1 MAAKV
6 SFEMASEYLRLVLP
20 LMSLHKVPV
29 VPLNYAVWYEYVS
42 GGNPALKHSIDHLLE
57 AGEPVD
63 EKATLQLYK
72 ELVDPA
78 DQTRVE
84 TAHRTVKTLLE
95 TLASSLNAAD
105 TEVSRYEE
113 SLQQCASQLGDDT
126 TSDDLRG
133 VVGNL
138 IESTPQMNEG
148 SAALHQH
155 LEDSRK
161 EAETLRE
168 ELDKVRIEAQTDP
181 MTGLA
186 NRKGF
191 ENRLKVLEGGDD
203 FQSQSHCLLIG
214 DIDKFK
220 SVNDNYGHIFGDKII
235 KVVATA
241 FANLTKGK
249 DLAARFGGEEF
260 IILLPDT
267 DLMGAAAVGESI
279 RKAIENGRVYNPK
292 TGEEIDR
299 VTISIGVTELIHGEP
314 LEDTIARA
322 DAALYRAKESGRNRV
337 EINHADSSSEA
348 A

>member
-29 VPLNYAVWYEYVS
+29 VPLNYAVWYEYGS

-63 EKATLQLYK
+63 EKATLQ
-72 ELVDPA
+72 
-78 DQTRVE
+78 R
-84 TAHRTVKTLLE
+84 
-95 TLASSLNAAD
+95 
-105 TEVSRYEE
+105 
-113 SLQQCASQLGDDT
+113 
-126 TSDDLRG
+126 
-133 VVGNL
+133 
-138 IESTPQMNEG
+138 
-148 SAALHQH
+148 
-155 LEDSRK
+155 
-161 EAETLRE
+161 
-168 ELDKVRIEAQTDP
+168 
-181 MTGLA
+181 
-186 NRKGF
+186 
-191 ENRLKVLEGGDD
+191 
-203 FQSQSHCLLIG
+203 LLIG

-337 EINHADSSSEA
+337 EINHADSSSKA

>member
-1 MAAKV
+1 MSEKV
-6 SFEMASEYLRLVLP
+6 SFEVASEYLRLVLP

-29 VPLNYAVWYEYVS
+29 APLNYAVWCEYVS
-42 GGNPALKHSIDHLLE
+42 GGNPALKQSIDRMLE
-57 AGEPVD
+57 AGESVD
-63 EKATLQLYK
+63 KEATLQLYR
-72 ELVDPA
+72 ELVDPT

-84 TAHRTVKTLLE
+84 TTHRTVKTLLE
-95 TLASSLNAAD
+95 TLASSLTTAD
-105 TEVSRYEE
+105 TEVTRYEE
-113 SLQQCASQLGDDT
+113 SLQQCASQLDADAT
-126 TSDDLRG
+126 TDDLRG
-133 VVGNL
+133 VVANL
-138 IESTPQMNEG
+138 IESTQQMNEG
-148 SAALHQH
+148 STALHQH

-161 EAETLRE
+161 ETETLRE
-168 ELDKVRIEAQTDP
+168 ELDKVRIGAQTDP

-220 SVNDNYGHIFGDKII
+220 SVNDNYGHVFGDKII

-260 IILLPDT
+260 LILLPDT
-267 DLMGAAAVGESI
+267 DLTGAAAVGESI
-279 RKAIENGRVYNPK
+279 RKSIENGRVYNPK

-299 VTISIGVTELIHGEP
+299 VTISVGVTALIHGEP
-314 LEDTIARA
+314 LEHIIARA

-337 EINHADSSSEA
+337 EINAADSSSEA